1 MTIPGATWEFS
12 VGASRSA
19 SSAVDNLPWR
29 GFGKIRGDERDID
42 DGKYGMDE
50 GQGRPRGGVSHAA
63 DAGGEERMI
72 DILKQFGR
80 KQ

>member
-1 MTIPGATWEFS
+1 MTLPDAIWEFR
-12 VGASRSA
+12 VGASRSL
-19 SSAVDNLPWR
+19 SSAVENLSWH
-29 GFGKIRGDERDID
+29 GFGKILGDERGID

-50 GQGRPRGGVSHAA
+50 GQGRPRGGVGHAA

>member
-1 MTIPGATWEFS
+1 MREC

-19 SSAVDNLPWR
+19 SSAVDNLPWH
-29 GFGKIRGDERDID
+29 GFGKIRGDERGID
-42 DGKYGMDE
+42 DGKYSMDE
-50 GQGRPRGGVSHAA
+50 GQGRLRGGVGHAA
-63 DAGGEERMI
+63 DAGSEERMI

>member
-1 MTIPGATWEFS
+1 MTISDATWEFR

-19 SSAVDNLPWR
+19 SSAVDNLPWH

-50 GQGRPRGGVSHAA
+50 VGVGFLQTDGRQGTGSEHTGCH
-63 DAGGEERMI
+63 
-72 DILKQFGR
+72 
-80 KQ
+80 